1 MHQGEVKE
9 NDSVI
14 NIMQKYGV
22 GYKVYIDQC
31 ALEEER
37 FSFTTQNTEIGAIM
51 GLKQLCR
58 LDSNIS

>member
-22 GYKVYIDQC
+22 GYKVFIDQC

-37 FSFTTQNTEIGAIM
+37 FSFTTLNTEIGAM
-51 GLKQLCR
+51 
-58 LDSNIS
+58 